1 MRLETIMSLLKEL
14 QQLTERTYR
23 QSSGINLEE
32 FIIGTGRFQDLQK
45 FSSKESFELSDSAR
59 LFFRILE
66 GKLYLAIYFSK
77 YIISRLEKYD
87 PRKGLHEK
95 NIYPFMVFIEEINH
109 GTHTAL
115 KFLAG
120 EKEIETEEFIRD
132 LELLAKIDTYQI
144 LKFFVAYFNASKKLE
159 KFDKLWLRHHLF
171 ERSNFSYQSGRLS
184 TRYSETNGLGEK
196 YIRYLDGIQP
206 HQRLAEMRRFRELN
220 YPVKMQYIR
229 MLPG

>member
-1 MRLETIMSLLKEL
+1 LRPIISLLKEL

-32 FIIGTGRFQDLQK
+32 FIIGTGRFHDLQK
-45 FSSKESFELSDSAR
+45 VSPKETLELSDGAR

-77 YIISRLEKYD
+77 TIISRLEKYD

-109 GTHTAL
+109 GIHTAL
-115 KFLAG
+115 KYLAG

-132 LELLAKIDTYQI
+132 LELLAKIDTYQT
-144 LKFFVAYFNASKKLE
+144 LKFFLAYFNASKKLE
-159 KFDKLWLRHHLF
+159 KFDKLWLRYHLF
-171 ERSNFSYQSGRLS
+171 ERGDFTYESGRLS
-184 TRYSETNGLGEK
+184 TRYSETNWLGEK
-196 YIRYLDGIQP
+196 YVRYLDGIP
-206 HQRLAEMRRFRELN
+206 PGHRLGEMRRFREWN
-220 YPVKMQYIR
+220 YPLKMQYIR

>member
-1 MRLETIMSLLKEL
+1 MSLLKEL

-32 FIIGTGRFQDLQK
+32 FIIGKGRFNDLQK
-45 FSSKESFELSDSAR
+45 NSAKETIELSDSAR

-115 KFLAG
+115 KYLAG
-120 EKEIETEEFIRD
+120 EKEIQTEEFIRD
-132 LELLAKIDTYQI
+132 LELLAKIDTYQV
-144 LKFFVAYFNASKKLE
+144 LKFFLAYFNASKKLE
-159 KFDKLWLRHHLF
+159 QFDTLWLRHHLF
-171 ERSNFSYQSGRLS
+171 ERGDFSYQSGRLS
-184 TRYSETNGLGEK
+184 TRYSEANCLGEK
-196 YIRYLDGIQP
+196 YARYLDGVSP
-206 HQRLAEMRRFRELN
+206 MHRLTEMRRFRELN
-220 YPVKMQYIR
+220 YPAKMQYIR